1 MEVPCRTAGTG
12 IEASRLA
19 RLDGPR
25 SSSRSA
31 RLVALA
37 LAAAVALLA
46 AACGSSTSE
55 TAVGGSEISSTSS
68 SSATTAPPVP
78 TAPLTGI
85 PISAAEEARLQRPA
99 LVVKI
104 DNDVLAMPQAG
115 LNQADIVIEEPVWE
129 KSRFAAIFHSQD
141 IERVGPIRS
150 ARTHDAELLP
160 MLGHPLVAWSGG
172 NEGVT
177 EIMYEADVHNVN
189 HDLVAFED
197 YYRDSTRPAPHNLY
211 STGSVLRG
219 YATPEDTPPA
229 PQFQYYAPGDDLPG
243 TATPA
248 AGLTLDFGTEDGEPM
263 WVWAADRNTWVR
275 YQDGGP
281 HVDETGAQLSAV
293 NVVSVEVTTIPGP
306 ADARDPH
313 AITTGTGAVAVFSQG
328 HVIYGLWARSDAHHP
343 FTLTDYEGN
352 PIMLTPGNTYLA
364 ITPVDGTALMDE
376 GTAASV
382 LATGRTP

>member
-1 MEVPCRTAGTG
+1 MKPPTPQQPENERDRP
-12 IEASRLA
+12 ESRA
-19 RLDGPR
+19 RSTSGFG
-25 SSSRSA
+25 
-31 RLVALA
+31 RLVA
-37 LAAAVALLA
+37 VALTAALVA
-46 AACGSSTSE
+46 AACGSSTSQ

-68 SSATTAPPVP
+68 SSQTTAPPVP

-141 IERVGPIRS
+141 IERIGPIRS

-177 EIMYEADVHNVN
+177 EIMNQADVHNVN

-197 YYRDSTRPAPHNLY
+197 YYRDSARPAPHNLF

-219 YATPEDTPPA
+219 YATPEDLAPA
-229 PQFQYYAPGDDLPG
+229 PQFQYYAPGEELPG
-243 TATPA
+243 TAAPA
-248 AGLTLDFGTEDGEPM
+248 AGVTLDFGTEDGEPM
-263 WVWAADRNTWVR
+263 WVWAADRNVWVR

-293 NVVSVEVTTIPGP
+293 NIVSIEVSTIPGP

-313 AITTGTGAVAVFSQG
+313 AITTGTGAVAVLSQG
-328 HVIYGLWARSDAHHP
+328 HVIFGIWERSSAHNP
-343 FTLTDYEGN
+343 FTITDYEGN
-352 PIMLTPGNTYLA
+352 PIKLTPGNTYLA
-364 ITPVDGTALMDE
+364 ITPVDGTALVDD

-382 LATGRTP
+382 LATGQTP